1 VSTHRSLSAWKFA
14 TSSGLGNCANAK
26 FFEWLALMNARA
38 ALANLLR
45 AERDEPGSTD
55 ATTVERLR
63 SAIDRLE
70 AVTMRAV

>member
-1 VSTHRSLSAWKFA
+1 MA
-14 TSSGLGNCANAK
+14 
-26 FFEWLALMNARA
+26 ARA

-45 AERDEPGSTD
+45 AERDEPGSID